1 MFISFVNAGGVINF
15 STPNSADSGGTF
27 VYPATLNMRYR
38 LFPANDP
45 VFAAAGLA
53 LDGNGCPA
61 TSNTTAQ
68 MAAISVGGATGGEVE
83 DYQQAFGPTAITLQS
98 LELAVSSGTTPL
110 LIVMALF
117 AITGI
122 TLWRRRFTV

>member
-1 MFISFVNAGGVINF
+1 
-15 STPNSADSGGTF
+15 
-27 VYPATLNMRYR
+27 
-38 LFPANDP
+38 
-45 VFAAAGLA
+45 
-53 LDGNGCPA
+53 
-61 TSNTTAQ
+61 